1 MKGTSGRREAWAT
14 SGGTETHEN
23 SWVIYILYNVYYI
36 YHDYSIYRQPNLPLP
51 APASHSPCPF
61 FPASCPPFACSASS
75 DLPWPI
81 SGGDVA
87 TLDTWLKGGA
97 RGKGSPAAL
106 PLLAHYLDTLTTV
119 HSASD
124 TPT

>member
-1 MKGTSGRREAWAT
+1 MRIICMSI
-14 SGGTETHEN
+14 
-23 SWVIYILYNVYYI
+23 IYIYTHTEPGHAI
-36 YHDYSIYRQPNLPLP
+36 
-51 APASHSPCPF
+51 PASATHSPRPF
-61 FPASCPPFACSASS
+61 FPASCPPVACSASS

-87 TLDTWLKGGA
+87 ILDTWLKGGA

-119 HSASD
+119 RSTSD